1 MPVRMLG
8 IHKNRP
14 VLSALAVLLTLVA
27 LAGNLAGPVAA
38 RTRKGDKFYSQ
49 GKEQEVRKEWD
60 KALELY
66 QKALAEDPAD
76 VRYQLSVHQMIF
88 QASQGHVEKGRKLR
102 KQGLL
107 N

>member
-1 MPVRMLG
+1 MPVRVLE
-8 IHKNRP
+8 IRQNRP
-14 VLSALAVLLTLVA
+14 VLSGLAIL
-27 LAGNLAGPVAA
+27 LAGLAPAASLAGPVGA
-38 RTRKGDKFYSQ
+38 RTRKGDKFFAQ

-66 QKALAEDPAD
+66 QKALAEDPGD
-76 VRYQLSVHQMIF
+76 VRYQVSVNQMIF
-88 QASQGHVEKGRKLR
+88 KAAQAHVDKGRKLR